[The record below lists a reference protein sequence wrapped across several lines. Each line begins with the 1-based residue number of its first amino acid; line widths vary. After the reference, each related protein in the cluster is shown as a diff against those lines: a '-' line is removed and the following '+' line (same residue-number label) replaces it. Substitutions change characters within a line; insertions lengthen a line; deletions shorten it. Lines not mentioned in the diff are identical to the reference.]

1 MDTTKRRTS
10 RRMRSSAFCLPVHA
24 TRPRARPNCGGNIT
38 GTFARR
44 VGPRGRG
51 AASPAP
57 RRSHTGLAACVLL
70 APAHD
75 VAPSTRAAS
84 ARTRLTPPAPSD
96 GTARRARHSR
106 RCSSPRGRASLR
118 TQREPRQRP
127 PHQLLEG
134 RTLTFHLAAEPRT
147 TRPRGQGT
155 ALTSA
160 AGRLAGRSSST
171 RETRGRTSPRTLVS
185 RESRRVL
192 GRRRST
198 PVWQIRR
205 GRGGRRASRRGATS
219 RVDSIFHTA
228 AITV

>member
-1 MDTTKRRTS
+1 
-10 RRMRSSAFCLPVHA
+10 MR
-24 TRPRARPNCGGNIT
+24 
-38 GTFARR
+38 
-44 VGPRGRG
+44 RGRE
-51 AASPAP
+51 
-57 RRSHTGLAACVLL
+57 
-70 APAHD
+70 HD
-75 VAPSTRAAS
+75 QIAVGTLREHSRAAS
-84 ARTRLTPPAPSD
+84 GRAAAVRRRLPPGEATRGSPLVCCSRPRTMWPLRRVRLRRGLASRRPHQATAQLAERATVGAVARLGDAPRC
-96 GTARRARHSR
+96 ARRANR
-106 RCSSPRGRASLR
+106 
-118 TQREPRQRP
+118 RQRP

-185 RESRRVL
+185 QESRRVL